1 MQPTPTASR
10 TTSLLQTIR
19 TKTDIPTRGRNFTM
33 PPWTM
38 TMMELRTLSIGAEG
52 PLQILQNR
60 STQKGAMILIQDPYL
75 EPLPCKT
82 TSASH
87 SMVVPVNGAIQPNP
101 QVAVLTQT
109 ETHGAITSMPF
120 LSSPPNG
127 LTLMGTVSGTKSMD
141 SRETYVLL
149 KWVYLMELQA

>member
-1 MQPTPTASR
+1 MDAQ
-10 TTSLLQTIR
+10 
-19 TKTDIPTRGRNFTM
+19 
-33 PPWTM
+33 
-38 TMMELRTLSIGAEG
+38 
-52 PLQILQNR
+52 
-60 STQKGAMILIQDPYL
+60 
-75 EPLPCKT
+75 
-82 TSASH
+82 
-87 SMVVPVNGAIQPNP
+87 VNGAIQPNP